1 MSAQIAQSLMNRG
14 LSKPSLYQLE
24 IANNEKTAFFNAND
38 YIKYYCKNVTLPEI
52 THDVLLSNGHF
63 RQGVVTQQAA
73 GFKYN
78 KPLVATIIERS
89 DYFTYQEFHQWLMN
103 SGARINQDS
112 GFQRL
117 AYKDDY
123 VADIKLR
130 KLELPTA
137 DKAGKMGNYGNNR
150 GMNDGFREV
159 FDVTFVNAFITSLGT
174 ITYSSDAV
182 DAIVEYEVEFY
193 YDSYVIDFNNRT
205 REYQN
210 NNNVRVN
217 NINPLDDPF

>member
-1 MSAQIAQSLMNRG
+1 MSASIAQSLMNRG

-24 IANNEKTAFFNAND
+24 IPNNGKTAYFNAND

-89 DYFTYQEFHQWLMN
+89 DYFSYQEFHQWLMN
-103 SGARINQDS
+103 TGVRINRDS

-117 AYKDDY
+117 SYKDNY

-130 KLELPTA
+130 KLELPTMN
-137 DKAGKMGNYGNNR
+137 KNGRMSNYENYR
-150 GMNDGFREV
+150 DMNDGFREV

-174 ITYSSDAV
+174 INYSSDAV
-182 DAIVEYEVEFY
+182 DSMVEYEVEFY
-193 YDSYVIDFNNRT
+193 YDSYVINFNNRT
-205 REYQN
+205 REYQRN
-210 NNNVRVN
+210 NDVRVDN
-217 NINPLDDPF
+217 VNPLDDPF